1 MYEKTKKTLS
11 ATIEMLSL
19 YIDLSKRK
27 VAEFEEE
34 KVKIMDE
41 FINKNKSEF
50 VLNNLIFSGK
60 IKK

>member
-1 MYEKTKKTLS
+1 
-11 ATIEMLSL
+11 MLSL

-50 VLNNLIFSGK
+50 VLDNLIFSGK
-60 IKK
+60 LKK